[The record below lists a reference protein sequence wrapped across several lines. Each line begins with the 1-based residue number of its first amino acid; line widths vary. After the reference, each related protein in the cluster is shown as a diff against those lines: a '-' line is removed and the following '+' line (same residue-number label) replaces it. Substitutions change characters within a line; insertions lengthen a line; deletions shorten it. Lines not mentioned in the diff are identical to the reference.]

1 MKRNIIKEYFK
12 RKIEEVK
19 AYGKKNIIIRL
30 ITIVLTVAVAS
41 LLIVFLKVDTY
52 YKNTYTIDYLEANFQ
67 TLEKIKILEIIS
79 IEENDN
85 ASIAYDK
92 HITYKG
98 MVLKGEDKGKECIVH
113 QYLNDYIGGYSKIV
127 TKEKTVYAARQAGV
141 DDTISYFFNAD
152 SISYSHVGGLI
163 LLSCILVVLLL
174 AISKTKGLLTIISL
188 VLALLSIV
196 YIFLPRILRGE
207 NIYLLTCFVCIF
219 VVVVTYLIV
228 VGANKKCLCATL
240 GCLFGLLL
248 SGVLALITLSILNV
262 TGHFANEYTADDVTM
277 LYQSLYNVNIHIDL
291 RGIIFAATLIGALGA
306 VMDVSL
312 SLASSLK
319 EVYDNAKERS
329 ILNTIKSG
337 FNIGKDMIGTMVN
350 TLILA
355 YIASD
360 LSFILYMMVHHSN
373 ELIFRSE
380 YLAIAIA
387 QALVGSIAMV
397 LTIPLTSL
405 ICAFLY
411 NKKQKEGEVKNEEV

>member
-1 MKRNIIKEYFK
+1 M
-12 RKIEEVK
+12 
-19 AYGKKNIIIRL
+19 KKNIIKNYCKSKIEEIKSYGKKYIIIRIL
-30 ITIVLTVAVAS
+30 TIVLTA
-41 LLIVFLKVDTY
+41 LIAFGIIYFAKVNDY
-52 YKNTYTIDYLEANFQ
+52 YKNAYNIYYTEVNFQ
-67 TLEKIKILEIIS
+67 KLEKIQILEVVS
-79 IEENDN
+79 VEDN
-85 ASIAYDK
+85 QNGTIAYDT
-92 HITYKG
+92 HIVYKG
-98 MVLKGEDKGKECIVH
+98 IVLEGEDEGKECIVH
-113 QYLNDYIGGYSKIV
+113 QYLNDYTEGYTNTVKA
-127 TKEKTVYAARQAGV
+127 KKKVYAARQLTT
-141 DDTISYFFNAD
+141 DD
-152 SISYSHVGGLI
+152 SISYYFSGDSLSFSHIGGLI
-163 LLSCILVVLLL
+163 FLSAILVILLL
-174 AISKTKGLLTIISL
+174 AISKTKGILTILSL
-188 VLALLSIV
+188 VLSLLSIV

-248 SGVLALITLSILNV
+248 SGLLSVLSLSILNL

-277 LYQSLYNVNIHIDL
+277 LYQSLYNADIHIDL
-291 RGIIFAATLIGALGA
+291 KGIIFAATLIGALGA

-312 SLASSLK
+312 SLSSSLK
-319 EVYDNAKERS
+319 EVYDKAKERS
-329 ILNTIKSG
+329 IISTIKSG

-360 LSFILYMMVHHSN
+360 LAFILYMMVHHSN

-397 LTIPLTSL
+397 LTIPLTSI

-411 NKKQKEGEVKNEEV
+411 NKKTKEGEQNEEV

>member
-1 MKRNIIKEYFK
+1 MKENKLKKYFK
-12 RKIEEVK
+12 DKIDEIK

-30 ITIVLTVAVAS
+30 VTIIITIVLAFSV
-41 LLIVFLKVDTY
+41 IYFCKVDNY
-52 YKNTYTIDYLEANFQ
+52 YKNNYNIDYTEVNFKQ
-67 TLEKIKILEIIS
+67 LEKIKIIEVIS
-79 IEENDN
+79 VEENEDKH
-85 ASIAYDK
+85 IAYDT
-92 HITYKG
+92 HIIYKG
-98 MVLKGEDKGKECIVH
+98 LILEGEDEGKECIVH
-113 QYLNDYIGGYSKIV
+113 QYLNDYTEGYTNTVKA
-127 TKEKTVYAARQAGV
+127 KKKVYAARQLTTA
-141 DDTISYFFNAD
+141 DDVISYYFSGD
-152 SISYSHVGGLI
+152 SISFSHVGGLV
-163 LLSCILVVLLL
+163 LLASILVILLL

-188 VLALLSIV
+188 GLSLLSIV

-219 VVVVTYLIV
+219 VVIVTYLLV

-240 GCLFGLLL
+240 GCLFGLFL
-248 SGVLALITLSILNV
+248 SGILSIISLSILNI
-262 TGHFANEYTADDVTM
+262 TGHFANEFTADDVTM
-277 LYQSLYNVNIHIDL
+277 LYQSLYNVDIHIDL
-291 RGIIFAATLIGALGA
+291 RGIIFAATLLGALGA

-329 ILNTIKSG
+329 IINTIKSG

-355 YIASD
+355 YLASD
-360 LSFILYMMVHHSN
+360 LAFILYMMVHHSN

-397 LTIPLTSL
+397 LTIPLTS
-405 ICAFLY
+405 IVCAFLY
-411 NKKQKEGEVKNEEV
+411 NKKKEEGEQNEEV